1 MISIIVAQER
11 AQAMLAAAR
20 IKKKEWSKV
29 RRTKK
34 VSEM

>member
-20 IKKKEWSKV
+20 IKKKRVEQSQKN
-29 RRTKK
+29 KEGK
-34 VSEM
+34 